1 MKKKYVKTPE
11 RVLVSATAEQI
22 ADPKVEKFEVEVP
35 DAAPPVG
42 PMEELT
48 GLIRDLAGD
57 VKSVVDKQK
66 EQLAA
71 YEKAAQ
77 RGFILP
83 GVKPPE
89 DSPAFT
95 AFMSQYEKNAKI
107 SGMSVKDA
115 EAFFGDYDLAVQGKE
130 LQDKIRHPLH
140 IIDEATRIEMA
151 KFYCLLLRAGKDPR
165 AMSKFIDVYGKAVD
179 TPVGDTGNVFPLPK
193 PIEAEILAFAREVS
207 VLLQYCRVWPMTSDK
222 MGVPSETGAVT
233 VGWGNETSE
242 SEPEVTEVELSADE
256 LSAYSVVK
264 NATLADSISDI
275 VGWLNS
281 ALAEAAGLELD
292 NQGFNGTGSLNGASF
307 YGLLNATYG
316 AYYPVVLASNLIAE
330 MTADDL
336 SLMIS
341 KLDGLKK
348 QGARFFMHGQI
359 LHYIRTLKD
368 QQDRPIFVETIG
380 SAVPGSIWGFP
391 YSEAIKM
398 PSTQAANSP
407 FILFGNLRY
416 FALGRRVDT
425 ATLSVNPY
433 LLWTT
438 NRTAF
443 KLYQRWAMKV
453 GLRKGFARL
462 LTGEEE
468 S

>member
-1 MKKKYVKTPE
+1 MKKKYVKTPDG
-11 RVLVSATAEQI
+11 VMVTATEEQI
-22 ADPKVEKFEVEVP
+22 ADPKVEKFEVEVEE
-35 DAAPPVG
+35 PVSPVD
-42 PMEELT
+42 PMKELA

-77 RGFILP
+77 RGFVLP
-83 GVKPPE
+83 GAKPPE
-89 DSPAFT
+89 DSPAFEG
-95 AFMSQYEKNAKI
+95 FRNVYDRNAKAA
-107 SGMSVKDA
+107 GMSAKEA
-115 EAFFGDYDLAVQGKE
+115 EEFFGEYDLAFQGKE
-130 LQDKIRHPLH
+130 LQDKLRHPLH
-140 IIDEATRIEMA
+140 IIDEDTRIEMA
-151 KFYCLLLRAGKDPR
+151 KFYCLMLRAGKDPR
-165 AMSKFIDVYGKAVD
+165 AMTKFIDTYGRLSKATD
-179 TPVGDTGNVFPLPK
+179 TPIGDSGNTFPLPK

-233 VGWGNETSE
+233 VGWGNTTAEH
-242 SEPEVTEVELSADE
+242 EPEVTEVELSANE

-264 NATLADSISDI
+264 NATMADSVSDI
-275 VGWLNS
+275 VGWLNACLS
-281 ALAEAAGLELD
+281 EAAGQELD
-292 NQGFNGTGSLNGASF
+292 NQGFNGSGSPF
-307 YGLLNATYG
+307 YGLLVATYG
-316 AYYPVVLASNLIAE
+316 AYYSVTLASHLIAE

-336 SLMIS
+336 SKMVS
-341 KLDGLKK
+341 YLDGAKK
-348 QGARFFMHGQI
+348 QGARFFMNGQI
-359 LHYIRTLKD
+359 LHYVRTLKD
-368 QQDRPIFVETIG
+368 LNERPIFVETIG

-391 YSEAIKM
+391 FSEVPKM

-416 FALGRRVDT
+416 FSLGRRLDV

-453 GLRKGFARL
+453 GLRKGFTRL